1 MKTSNLLIIIS
12 AVAIVA
18 VVFYSLTGGT
28 DDKAYAEQLQ
38 KERTEKDEFMRSGEG
53 SPFEGMADQF
63 AGLQYFP
70 PNVKFRIQ
78 ADLEPVSDRKM
89 VTLPTSDGKEKR
101 YLEYAHASFKLDGVQ
116 NRLLLLE
123 LIDPGPYKGTLFL
136 AFADQTSAIETYG
149 AGRYLDVKKV
159 PGATT
164 LLLDFNKAY
173 NPYCAYSEKFS
184 CPFPPKENV
193 LNVAILAGEKNYVA
207 GE

>member
-1 MKTSNLLIIIS
+1 M
-12 AVAIVA
+12 AIVA
-18 VVFYSLTGGT
+18 IVFYSLTRGT
-28 DDKAYAEQLQ
+28 DEKAYAEQLL
-38 KERTEKDEFMRSGEG
+38 KERAEKDEFMRSGEG

-78 ADLEPVSDRKM
+78 ADLEPVTNRKM

-101 YLEYAHASFKLDGVQ
+101 YLEYAYATFQLDGVQ

-193 LNVAILAGEKNYVA
+193 LNVAILAGEKNYVV